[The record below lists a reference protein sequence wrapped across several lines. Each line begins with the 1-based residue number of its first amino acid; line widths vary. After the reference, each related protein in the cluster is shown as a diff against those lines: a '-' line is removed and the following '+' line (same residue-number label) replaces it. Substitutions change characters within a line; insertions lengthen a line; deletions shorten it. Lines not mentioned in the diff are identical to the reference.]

1 MYRIGIDVGGTNTDA
16 IILDENYHLVHAV
29 KSPTSL
35 DIKTGIETSFRNL
48 SQESNMDKTQIT
60 HAMLGTTQ
68 CTNAIVERKSWPKSA
83 SFVWVTR
90 QPLPLRRTRPGLRT
104 WFSRCRVNMLS
115 FMADMNMT
123 AKCLEK
129 SMKLKLKLF

>member
-1 MYRIGIDVGGTNTDA
+1 
-16 IILDENYHLVHAV
+16 
-29 KSPTSL
+29 
-35 DIKTGIETSFRNL
+35 
-48 SQESNMDKTQIT
+48 MDKTQIT

-129 SMKLKLKLF
+129 SMKLKLKLFRGMGSRVESIAVIGVFSSIKMIRSFRFAISSIKYMDRNSLFPAPP